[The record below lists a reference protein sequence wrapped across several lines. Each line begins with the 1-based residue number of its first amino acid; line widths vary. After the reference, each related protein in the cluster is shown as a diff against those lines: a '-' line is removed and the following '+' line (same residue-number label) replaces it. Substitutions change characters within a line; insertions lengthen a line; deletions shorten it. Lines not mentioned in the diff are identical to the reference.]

1 MSLVAPSIDS
11 RLVGIAPGFRALSI
25 QVEAAPITQPEVAPA
40 ALAQVCQQML
50 NDDVPWAENH
60 LAAWDEVFKAFGAK
74 PKRTPCSASALRKRV
89 MRDGSLSPL
98 DPVVDIYNAIS
109 IRYAIPAGGENLA
122 AYAGAPRLTLAD
134 GSEPFDTFKEG
145 EPVVENPEPGEVI
158 WRDDLGVTCRRWNWR
173 QGIRT
178 RLDSQAQS
186 MWFILESLPS
196 MPLAALQE
204 AGDELVSN
212 LQKLMPGATARV
224 QLLELA

>member
-40 ALAQVCQQML
+40 ALAQACQQML

-89 MRDGSLSPL
+89 MRDGSLPPL

-109 IRYAIPAGGENLA
+109 IRYAIPVGGENLA
-122 AYAGAPRLTLAD
+122 AYSGAPRLTLAD

>member
-1 MSLVAPSIDS
+1 MSLVTPSIDS

-25 QVEAAPITQPEVAPA
+25 QVETAPITQPEVAPA
-40 ALAQVCQQML
+40 VLAQACQQML

-89 MRDGSLSPL
+89 MRDGSLPPL

-109 IRYAIPAGGENLA
+109 IRYAIPVGGENLA
-122 AYAGAPRLTLAD
+122 AYSGAPRLTLAD
-134 GSEPFDTFKEG
+134 GREPFDTVKEG

>member
-1 MSLVAPSIDS
+1 MSLVTPSIDS

-40 ALAQVCQQML
+40 VLAQACQQML

-89 MRDGSLSPL
+89 MRDGSLPPL

-109 IRYAIPAGGENLA
+109 IRYAIPVGGENLA
-122 AYAGAPRLTLAD
+122 AYSGAPRLTLAD
-134 GSEPFDTFKEG
+134 GSEPFDIFKEG
-145 EPVVENPEPGEVI
+145 ESVVENPEPGEVI
-158 WRDDLGVTCRRWNWR
+158 WRDDLGVTCRLWNWR

-196 MPLAALQE
+196 MPLTALQE

>member
-89 MRDGSLSPL
+89 MRDGSLPPL
-98 DPVVDIYNAIS
+98 DPVVDVYNAIS
-109 IRYAIPAGGENLA
+109 IRYAIPVGGENLA
-122 AYAGAPRLTLAD
+122 AYSGAPRLTLAD

-173 QGIRT
+173 QGVRT
-178 RLDSQAQS
+178 RLDSQAKS

>member
-1 MSLVAPSIDS
+1 MSLVTPSIDS

-25 QVEAAPITQPEVAPA
+25 QVETAPITQPEVAPA
-40 ALAQVCQQML
+40 VLAQACQQML

-89 MRDGSLSPL
+89 MRDGSLPPL

-109 IRYAIPAGGENLA
+109 IRYAIPVGGENLA
-122 AYAGAPRLTLAD
+122 AYSGAPRLTLAD
-134 GSEPFDTFKEG
+134 GSEPFDTVKEG

>member
-89 MRDGSLSPL
+89 MRDGSLPPL

-109 IRYAIPAGGENLA
+109 IRYAIPVGGENLA

-134 GSEPFDTFKEG
+134 GSEPFDPFKEG

>member
-89 MRDGSLSPL
+89 IRDGSLPPL

-109 IRYAIPAGGENLA
+109 IRYAIPVGGENLA

>member
-1 MSLVAPSIDS
+1 MSLVTPSIDS

-40 ALAQVCQQML
+40 VLAQACQQML

-89 MRDGSLSPL
+89 KRDGSLPPL

-109 IRYAIPAGGENLA
+109 IRYAIPVGGENLA
-122 AYAGAPRLTLAD
+122 AYSGAPRLTLAD